1 MVGTRTWGGVI
12 GVDMKYSLVDG
23 TGTTQPKYAI
33 WLKGFDWGVENY
45 GVEPD
50 IEVPIPPHDWAA
62 GRDPQLDE
70 AIRLA
75 LAQLSRSHALR
86 APELPHL

>member
-1 MVGTRTWGGVI
+1 M
-12 GVDMKYSLVDG
+12 
-23 TGTTQPKYAI
+23 
-33 WLKGFDWGVENY
+33 
-45 GVEPD
+45 EPD

-75 LAQLSRSHALR
+75 LENLERSPALR
-86 APELPHL
+86 APELPDL